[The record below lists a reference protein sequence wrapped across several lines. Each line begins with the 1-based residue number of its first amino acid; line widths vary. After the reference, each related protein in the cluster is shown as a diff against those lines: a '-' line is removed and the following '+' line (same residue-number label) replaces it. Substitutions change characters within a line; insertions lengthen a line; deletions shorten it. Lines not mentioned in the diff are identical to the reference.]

1 MQKRSEHEYICPL
14 CGNKIEPY
22 DKVQVYKLN
31 TYYHYSCWN
40 NREKEPKVE
49 FKEQFNEPDHYHK
62 HEIDTITF
70 LQKGFPPDV
79 CMGFFKGSII
89 KYTQRADYKNGR
101 EDYVKVLDFAKRM
114 LDWYDKTH
122 S

>member
-1 MQKRSEHEYICPL
+1 MPKQSPFEQQMIM
-14 CGNKIEPY
+14 G
-22 DKVQVYKLN
+22 KLSPEERKQFMEKWEN
-31 TYYHYSCWN
+31 ELGKGTGVITAFN
-40 NREKEPKVE
+40 NPE
-49 FKEQFNEPDHYHK
+49 HYHK

-70 LQKGFPPDV
+70 LQKGFPPEV
-79 CMGFFKGSII
+79 CMGFLKGNVI

-101 EDYVKVLDFAKRM
+101 EDYEKVLDYAKRM

>member
-1 MQKRSEHEYICPL
+1 MQK
-14 CGNKIEPY
+14 PY
-22 DKVQVYKLN
+22 DIN
-31 TYYHYSCWN
+31 
-40 NREKEPKVE
+40 
-49 FKEQFNEPDHYHK
+49 FNEPEHYHQ

-70 LQKGFPPDV
+70 LQKGFPPEV

-101 EDYVKVLDFAKRM
+101 EDYLKVLDFAKRM

>member
-1 MQKRSEHEYICPL
+1 MSNDNFKDELRAKLTELKDKEEASKLKHVI
-14 CGNKIEPY
+14 GKITIPVEPML
-22 DKVQVYKLN
+22 K
-31 TYYHYSCWN
+31 
-40 NREKEPKVE
+40 KVE
-49 FKEQFNEPDHYHK
+49 FNEPTHYHQ
-62 HEIDTITF
+62 HELDTITF

-101 EDYVKVLDFAKRM
+101 EDYLKIVDFAKRM

>member
-1 MQKRSEHEYICPL
+1 MQKPFDDSINIKILSPEEL
-14 CGNKIEPY
+14 AAFNKEW
-22 DKVQVYKLN
+22 KMLGTTVNKL
-31 TYYHYSCWN
+31 
-40 NREKEPKVE
+40 RAEKETTE
-49 FKEQFNEPDHYHK
+49 YNEPTHYHV
-62 HEIDTITF
+62 HEIDTIEF

-79 CMGFFKGSII
+79 CMGFFKGSVI

-101 EDYVKVLDFAKRM
+101 EDYEKILDFAKRM